1 MLESEIIIVGQF
13 KSCICP
19 QCDSII
25 RLCENDNNGS
35 IIECPSCE
43 AVIKLKD
50 EKQ

>member
-25 RLCENDNNGS
+25 RLSESDNNDC

>member
-19 QCDSII
+19 QCDSTI
-25 RLCENDNNGS
+25 RLWESDHNGS
-35 IIECPSCE
+35 IIECPNCD